1 MARKP
6 RVQFEGAYY
15 HVTDRGN
22 QRHSI
27 FDDDTDRLRF
37 LETLGQA
44 CDRYGM
50 VVHGYCLMPNHYHL
64 LVQTPRG
71 NLSQAVGCN
80 SLVVARAAGTLARIL
95 ADRRDAAPN

>member
-15 HVTDRGN
+15 HVMARGN
-22 QRHSI
+22 QQQAI
-27 FDDDTDRLRF
+27 FRDDSDRLRF

-44 CDRYGM
+44 CDRYGL

-64 LVQTPRG
+64 LAQTPRG
-71 NLSQAVGCN
+71 NLSQAIGDVGH
-80 SLVVARAAGTLARIL
+80 AGPS
-95 ADRRDAAPN
+95 DRRRQVQ